1 MDVDLPKFIKQDAI
15 VDPGRATN
23 NNGKIMKRDYVIT
36 YKNHLGTAE
45 TETYH
50 SQRRA
55 SKRIGQLLSRN
66 YQPELNVFDSKEGW
80 YIGQE

>member
-15 VDPGRATN
+15 KLEPSAV
-23 NNGKIMKRDYVIT
+23 MKKDYIIT

-45 TETYH
+45 TETYR

-55 SKRIGQLLSRN
+55 NKRIGQLLSRN